1 MLTPSHVSFHQD
13 CYHPR
18 AYLAA
23 MASATLIAL
32 ATVRSLPCLSYVADA
47 AICGAE
53 LESLCPRCLRVTK
66 QETVLAMKNEV
77 ITKTGYSMS

>member
-23 MASATLIAL
+23 MASATLTAL

-47 AICGAE
+47 AICDEWCIARTQRFIAVVAISQVSDE
-53 LESLCPRCLRVTK
+53 AAAA
-66 QETVLAMKNEV
+66 VL
-77 ITKTGYSMS
+77 G